1 MATNPNITAAWEA
14 EQEAIRKR
22 LEARLAAQKTAQQPS
37 PTQAIADMEQDLI
50 SQRTPTDSSPATTY
64 NQIMAQKQANAT
76 AIGNVS
82 EMKAPKNVAVNQ
94 PPASTQMSQ
103 SVPAPAAP
111 ASSSYLSG
119 NNVGYDA
126 NKNVYYDTATMQPVS
141 TTDIDPQIAQ
151 YKRLYTEAEL
161 AGNTE
166 GMVANAKAADERR
179 KALGQAENNAEL
191 LNRLMSN
198 VSTSKDTQIPVATAV
213 QLPTTTSAQ
222 TPAQAPVQTPV
233 QASEPISTQ
242 AHAQVPAVQTP
253 VNTQVP
259 AQVPVQEEYKVVIPQ
274 KPAAQ
279 TPANTQVPAQ
289 EEYKV
294 EVPQAQASTQ
304 AQVSSPAE
312 KASAGGLSTVQDTK
326 KWLEDSLNSVLNN
339 NTTSYMDQAASITQ
353 IMQDIVGGNYT
364 PKDIPEVLSWT
375 EALDQARAQ
384 LDPIYAQK
392 KENIEKDLKMMGVK
406 SGLINQLPWMMFQAQ
421 NLSTLEN
428 ERATQTADMANAI
441 IDRSS
446 SEKARVSV
454 EEQQRQRDMAE
465 MLITAFNT
473 VKGSDTEKL
482 DIVSQWLNTL
492 ESLEMSD
499 IQKQSAKYDLQ
510 LRAIDTANYPEEL
523 RLKIATA
530 QQALN
535 EAKSD
540 DDYQVA
546 ARQAQLA
553 ILGAQVQTALV
564 DAANYPEELRLKI
577 ATAQQA
583 LNEAK
588 SDDEYQVA
596 MRKLDVVIKEAQA
609 NMTSYDAKNY
619 DALQDMSKQLAE
631 AQLSIT
637 KSQATTAKVDA
648 DNYLTE
654 KANDLRAQA
663 LTLADKTDEASYN
676 KKIRE
681 FQLDIKEI
689 ESNML
694 KEDWEN
700 YPKEAKAKLDS
711 AIAAAKIAT
720 SNSDWTEIANETAA
734 AIDALNLYSTKQK
747 IEAGVTGT
755 ESGNYSTYE
764 KELWDRLTPKYN
776 SSTGEQLPGP
786 DTNQVMAWLVGLANG
801 GRITTP
807 EFDALVQQVPG
818 YAQWLGISNKPQVD
832 TGITGR

>member
-1 MATNPNITAAWEA
+1 
-14 EQEAIRKR
+14 
-22 LEARLAAQKTAQQPS
+22 
-37 PTQAIADMEQDLI
+37 
-50 SQRTPTDSSPATTY
+50 
-64 NQIMAQKQANAT
+64 
-76 AIGNVS
+76 
-82 EMKAPKNVAVNQ
+82 
-94 PPASTQMSQ
+94 
-103 SVPAPAAP
+103 
-111 ASSSYLSG
+111 
-119 NNVGYDA
+119 
-126 NKNVYYDTATMQPVS
+126 
-141 TTDIDPQIAQ
+141 
-151 YKRLYTEAEL
+151 
-161 AGNTE
+161 
-166 GMVANAKAADERR
+166 
-179 KALGQAENNAEL
+179 
-191 LNRLMSN
+191 
-198 VSTSKDTQIPVATAV
+198 
-213 QLPTTTSAQ
+213 
-222 TPAQAPVQTPV
+222 
-233 QASEPISTQ
+233 
-242 AHAQVPAVQTP
+242 AQVP
-253 VNTQVP
+253 
-259 AQVPVQEEYKVVIPQ
+259 
-274 KPAAQ
+274 
-279 TPANTQVPAQ
+279 
-289 EEYKV
+289 
-294 EVPQAQASTQ
+294 
-304 AQVSSPAE
+304 
-312 KASAGGLSTVQDTK
+312 
-326 KWLEDSLNSVLNN
+326 
-339 NTTSYMDQAASITQ
+339 
-353 IMQDIVGGNYT
+353 
-364 PKDIPEVLSWT
+364 
-375 EALDQARAQ
+375 
-384 LDPIYAQK
+384 
-392 KENIEKDLKMMGVK
+392 
-406 SGLINQLPWMMFQAQ
+406 
-421 NLSTLEN
+421 
-428 ERATQTADMANAI
+428 
-441 IDRSS
+441 
-446 SEKARVSV
+446 
-454 EEQQRQRDMAE
+454 
-465 MLITAFNT
+465 
-473 VKGSDTEKL
+473 
-482 DIVSQWLNTL
+482 
-492 ESLEMSD
+492 
-499 IQKQSAKYDLQ
+499 
-510 LRAIDTANYPEEL
+510 
-523 RLKIATA
+523 
-530 QQALN
+530 
-535 EAKSD
+535 
-540 DDYQVA
+540 
-546 ARQAQLA
+546 
-553 ILGAQVQTALV
+553 TALV